1 LRVRSDE
8 QLDEDAGATIADPA
22 HDAETTMSNRD
33 RSVKYLVIAA
43 AFATALY
50 VVSQLV

>member
-8 QLDEDAGATIADPA
+8 QLDEDAAATIADPA

-33 RSVKYLVIAA
+33 RSVKYLEPISKLRAGVDP
-43 AFATALY
+43 L
-50 VVSQLV
+50 

>member
-8 QLDEDAGATIADPA
+8 QLDEDAAATIADPA

-43 AFATALY
+43 IATALC